1 MRRIPTLL
9 EVERSH
15 VLNTLHL
22 CGNNRTLTA
31 KMLGLSVRGL
41 RMKLHQYQ
49 KAGFATAVAP
59 ACNEICGEVNAGGAL
74 EGRALPENEIATL
87 NVIEE
92 LISVVEA
99 IRVHAQPSAAQGRQR
114 PRRKKRP

>member
-9 EVERSH
+9 EVERTH
-15 VLNTLHL
+15 ILNTLHL

-31 KMLGLSVRGL
+31 KMLGLSVRAL
-41 RMKLHQYQ
+41 RMKLRQYQ
-49 KAGFATAVAP
+49 KAGFAIAVPP
-59 ACNEICGEVNAGGAL
+59 AGNEVCGEANVADAL
-74 EGRALPENEIATL
+74 EGRELPENEIATI

-99 IRVHAQPSAAQGRQR
+99 ITVHAQPSGPHGRQK
-114 PRRKKRP
+114 PRRKEKT

>member
-9 EVERSH
+9 EVERGH

-31 KMLGLSVRGL
+31 KMLGLSARDL
-41 RMKLHQYQ
+41 RKKLHQYQ
-49 KAGFATAVAP
+49 KAGFAIAVPP
-59 ACNEICGEVNAGGAL
+59 ACNEVCGEVSTHGAL
-74 EGRALPENEIATL
+74 KGRELPENEIATI

-99 IRVHAQPSAAQGRQR
+99 ITVHAQPSGALGRKKL
-114 PRRKKRP
+114 RRKEKT